1 MKYVNSWKFCI
12 TQRTN
17 IFQMVTAMNYEWV
30 KDPFKVR
37 DKPIHFNI
45 TELGKFTDKAVDS
58 TLQINV

>member
-1 MKYVNSWKFCI
+1 
-12 TQRTN
+12 
-17 IFQMVTAMNYEWV
+17 MVTAMNYEWV

-45 TELGKFTDKAVDS
+45 TELEKFTDKAVDS